1 MLSSRFFAE
10 GVSAGGCRC
19 SRRGGASVPARFSG
33 GDGRCSRICRGRP
46 VCRPEP
52 GPSQESFTGGHIGPP
67 LRGVGA
73 FRNNG
78 NRCRKGTF
86 PNGAGRSPSPT
97 GESEQAGPQRGE
109 VAPPYGGNLGAGRQR
124 GGKGNTQIWGEK
136 FHFGLANLYLVVY
149 TESETK
155 DIVAREQGAALRA
168 KGTIPPESCG
178 FPAFFR
184 GSPRSGHVF
193 SRESGKERG

>member
-1 MLSSRFFAE
+1 MFAQ
-10 GVSAGGCRC
+10 G
-19 SRRGGASVPARFSG
+19 RGVPARFSG
-33 GDGRCSRICRGRP
+33 GDGHCNRICRGRS

-52 GPSQESFTGGHIGPP
+52 GPSQESFTGREPS
-67 LRGVGA
+67 
-73 FRNNG
+73 
-78 NRCRKGTF
+78 GTTEI
-86 PNGAGRSPSPT
+86 GAGKGPFPT
-97 GESEQAGPQRGE
+97 GRDGVRPLPGEPEQAGPQRGE

-155 DIVAREQGAALRA
+155 DIVAPEQGAALRA

>member
-1 MLSSRFFAE
+1 MFAQ
-10 GVSAGGCRC
+10 G
-19 SRRGGASVPARFSG
+19 RGVPARFSG
-33 GDGRCSRICRGRP
+33 GDGHCNRICRGRS

-52 GPSQESFTGGHIGPP
+52 GPSQESFTGREPSGTTEIGAGKAPFPTGRDGARP
-67 LRGVGA
+67 LRENRSRLVHSGV
-73 FRNNG
+73 
-78 NRCRKGTF
+78 
-86 PNGAGRSPSPT
+86 RSPRPT
-97 GESEQAGPQRGE
+97 EATW
-109 VAPPYGGNLGAGRQR
+109 GAGRQR